1 MLVYQRVSQQ
11 TSQKIGRPKQQP
23 EAAIFANHPNTG
35 VHGIPNN
42 NMVLIMVYY
51 NITGVCIYIYN
62 KPVSLSILLCI
73 YIYIVFFPEGLGL
86 PYYHDFV
93 HSHSVFA
100 LSEAA

>member
-1 MLVYQRVSQQ
+1 MVMLVYQRVSQQ

-51 NITGVCIYIYN
+51 NITGVCVYIYN
-62 KPVSLSILLCI
+62 KPFSLSL
-73 YIYIVFFPEGLGL
+73 
-86 PYYHDFV
+86 
-93 HSHSVFA
+93 
-100 LSEAA
+100 

>member
-51 NITGVCIYIYN
+51 NITGYVYIYN
-62 KPVSLSILLCI
+62 KPFSLSIILCI
-73 YIYIVFFPEGLGL
+73 YIYCFFPEGLGL